1 MSRTSQSPS
10 GEKVPEEG
18 LHEGTCDGGH
28 AGEQQTMQKGNA
40 AVPAVPVLDKKE
52 ITFSEEIGRGSFG
65 VVFKGS
71 WAGTDVAVKVLKL
84 RNARRLQSVIETEVR
99 VHDMVRHPN
108 IVQIMAVSILKNS
121 IYVVSEYINGRNLD
135 EVLFGEGEESTKLTI
150 QGNDK
155 MNVARQISQAVAYL
169 HNLKPPVVHRDIKP
183 ANVLIAKGSLITKL
197 CDMSLSKL
205 KTEQSLSRSTAI
217 AGSPS

>member
-99 VHDMVRHPN
+99 VHDMIRHPN

-121 IYVVSEYINGRNLD
+121 IYVVLEYINGRNLD

-150 QGNDK
+150 PGNK

-183 ANVLIAKGSLITKL
+183 ANVLVAKGSLITKL
-197 CDMSLSKL
+197 CDMSLSK
-205 KTEQSLSRSTAI
+205 TEQSLSCSTAI